1 MFLLPTGD
9 RKDTDMKK
17 ETKEYIVET
26 GEEIVRI
33 SEDVLAT
40 VAGIA
45 AAEVDGVAGLNGN
58 VADSLLSLVGK
69 KSPAAGVRVLEGE
82 KGLLLEVNITL
93 AYGHSAPRVACR
105 VQKAVLSAVE
115 DMTGIVPAAVNVSVV
130 DVAMPKAQ
138 A

>member
-1 MFLLPTGD
+1 
-9 RKDTDMKK
+9 MKK
-17 ETKEYIVET
+17 EIKEYIVET

-69 KSPAAGVRVLEGE
+69 KSPAAGVRVCEGD
-82 KGLLLEVNITL
+82 KGLVLEVNITL

-105 VQKAVLSAVE
+105 VQKAVTSAVE
-115 DMTGIVPAAVNVSVV
+115 DMTGIVPTAVNVAVV
-130 DVAMPKAQ
+130 DVAMPKVRA
-138 A
+138 

>member
-1 MFLLPTGD
+1 MS
-9 RKDTDMKK
+9 MNVKK
-17 ETKEYIVET
+17 EPKVFIVET

-40 VAGIA
+40 VAGLA
-45 AAEVDGVAGLNGN
+45 AAEVEGVAGLNGN
-58 VADSLLSLVGK
+58 VAESLLSLMGRK
-69 KSPAAGVRVLEGE
+69 NPAAGVRVCEGE
-82 KGLLLEVNITL
+82 KGLVLEVNLTL

-115 DMTGIVPAAVNVSVV
+115 DMTGITPVAVNVAIT
-130 DVAMPKAQ
+130 DVAIPKAE